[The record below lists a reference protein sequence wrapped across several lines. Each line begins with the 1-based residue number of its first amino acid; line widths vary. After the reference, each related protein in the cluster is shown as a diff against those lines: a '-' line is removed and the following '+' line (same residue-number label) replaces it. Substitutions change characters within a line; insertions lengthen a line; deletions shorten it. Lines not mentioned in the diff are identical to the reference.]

1 MKPFII
7 AEIGLNHNGDINIAK
22 KLIDMAV
29 DCGCNAVK
37 FQKRD
42 IDTVYTK
49 TFLDSPRDSPWG
61 ITQRE
66 QKEGL
71 EFGFKEYEQIDIY
84 CFEKDI
90 QWSASAWN
98 FESLTFLEQFNL
110 PFNKI
115 ASPMLTYTEFLR
127 VVADE
132 GRQTFISTGMS
143 ELYQIEEA
151 VKIFQKAACPFTL
164 MHCTSIY
171 PCPDNLCNLRFIPTL
186 KHHFGHPVGY
196 SSHTASWEDCVLAV
210 AQGAEVIEVHITM
223 DRSMYGSDQP
233 ASLEK
238 PGLERMV
245 RECRKAQGYLG
256 NGIKCVLPDELV
268 NARKLRYWE

>member
-7 AEIGLNHNGDINIAK
+7 GEIGLNHSGDLNIAK

-29 DCGCNAVK
+29 DCGCDAVK

-42 IDTVYTK
+42 IDTVYTE
-49 TFLDSPRDSPWG
+49 TFLDSPRESPWG
-61 ITQRE
+61 TTQSH
-66 QKEGL
+66 QKVGL
-71 EFGFKEYEQIDIY
+71 EFQFSEYEQIDIY
-84 CFEKDI
+84 CLQHDI
-90 QWSASAWN
+90 EWSASAWDIKSLN
-98 FESLTFLEQFNL
+98 FLKKWDL
-110 PFNKI
+110 PWNKV
-115 ASPMLTYTEFLR
+115 ASPMLTNREFLEA
-127 VVADE
+127 VADQ
-132 GRQTFISTGMS
+132 GKHTFVSTGMS
-143 ELYQIEEA
+143 ELWHIEEA
-151 VKIFQKAACPFTL
+151 VKLFQKAGCPITL

-171 PCPDNLCNLRFIPTL
+171 PCPDDLCNLRFIPTL
-186 KHHFGHPVGY
+186 KHHFGCPVGY

-210 AQGAEVIEVHITM
+210 AQGAEVIECHITL
-223 DRSMYGSDQP
+223 DRSSYGSDQS

-256 NGIKCVLPDELV
+256 NGIKCVLPDELA